1 VNIAVLVGIH
11 DYEQGDYAGARQLQE
26 QVLAASRRLLGEE
39 PPRTLGAM
47 SNLARPLIDQG
58 DLAGARQLH
67 ERMLEI
73 CRRVLGAEHPITL
86 RAMNNVGRTS
96 NAQGD
101 LAGKRQ
107 LYEQVLEDR
116 RRVVGKEHQNTS
128 TAAWNL
134 SQTLLESGNVDEARE
149 IVAENLQWL
158 VERDPATLPLKPAAD
173 PPVADRHAQR
183 FWLGL
188 SRATNDESGKE

>member
-1 VNIAVLVGIH
+1 
-11 DYEQGDYAGARQLQE
+11 
-26 QVLAASRRLLGEE
+26 
-39 PPRTLGAM
+39 M
-47 SNLARPLIDQG
+47 
-58 DLAGARQLH
+58 GARQLH

-73 CRRVLGAEHPITL
+73 SRRVLGAEHPITL

-116 RRVVGKEHQNTS
+116 RRVVGKEHQHTS

-134 SQTLLESGNVDEARE
+134 SQALLESGNVDEARE

-158 VERDPATLPLKPAAD
+158 VERDPATLPLNQQQIRQLLID
-173 PPVADRHAQR
+173 M
-183 FWLGL
+183 L
-188 SRATNDESGKE
+188 NDFGWA